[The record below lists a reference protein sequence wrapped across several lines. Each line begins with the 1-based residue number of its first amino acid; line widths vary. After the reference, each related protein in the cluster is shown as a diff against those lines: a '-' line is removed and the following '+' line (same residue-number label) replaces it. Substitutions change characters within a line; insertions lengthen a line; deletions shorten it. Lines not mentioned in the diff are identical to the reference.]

1 MSRDLSWPLLR
12 SSFLLFSISWR
23 QWCGRVPQMLLL
35 HPNRLVT
42 SMKSLLFCSSPP
54 LLKSLRRGRPLW
66 GISASIRCESSQ
78 SNDLHDGVVSTASSI
93 PLADGT
99 CTSSVNSDGMSSQ
112 AIAPSAIP
120 IELRSS
126 SEPASDTSK
135 REKTYGQKIRAAF
148 YENERRRL
156 PAILKQVEQILAEPE
171 KEPYGEFRGLD
182 IFRERSMHRGATV
195 RSAKKKFSAL
205 IGKRHAMRH
214 GHHKLRHMM
223 NCHQLAPS
231 IFGRNTDIFINVQ
244 QARIILNQF
253 WCYGRSRVYEHL
265 KHEEELRRQK
275 RREMQKNGLAP
286 PVRTWINTKE
296 LELEDFSRELK
307 RKLNR
312 DLESVESTNAPSSSY
327 GTS

>member
-1 MSRDLSWPLLR
+1 M
-12 SSFLLFSISWR
+12 
-23 QWCGRVPQMLLL
+23 
-35 HPNRLVT
+35 
-42 SMKSLLFCSSPP
+42 
-54 LLKSLRRGRPLW
+54 W
-66 GISASIRCESSQ
+66 GISASIRCESTSR
-78 SNDLHDGVVSTASSI
+78 SNDLHDGVVSTSSI

-99 CTSSVNSDGMSSQ
+99 NTSSVNSDGVSSQ
-112 AIAPSAIP
+112 AIASTATP

-126 SEPASDTSK
+126 SEPAFGTSK

-195 RSAKKKFSAL
+195 RSAKKKFSAM

-223 NCHQLAPS
+223 NCNQLAPS
-231 IFGRNTDIFINVQ
+231 IFGRNTDIRINVQ

-275 RREMQKNGLAP
+275 RREMQKKGLAP

-307 RKLNR
+307 TKLNR
-312 DLESVESTNAPSSSY
+312 EQESAESTNAPSSSCA
-327 GTS
+327 TS